1 VARLRA
7 PAVPSR
13 LTAFDQLIGRPTI
26 SFATVQLRILH
37 DVSDLRG
44 LPPAA
49 VEPLAILPN
58 ALAAA
63 DAGFVWRVVE
73 RRALVIVIAG
83 GSLSGSP
90 LAAALASDF
99 FAIAPGT
106 TLDFRRD
113 PRVWG
118 ALAGRIGRGAYR
130 LLLSASGPL
139 GADEALERFVADALV
154 AAGENPLEW
163 LQRWLGA
170 RSLVA
175 LDAGAALIR
184 RRGGDA
190 LERAEFTRIF
200 AAGTPQEG
208 LAAFLEKRRPDWNDR
223 SRTGEKEN
231 G

>member
-1 VARLRA
+1 MV
-7 PAVPSR
+7 
-13 LTAFDQLIGRPTI
+13 GRPTI
-26 SFATVQLRILH
+26 SFPSVQLRILH
-37 DVSDLRG
+37 DSGDLRG
-44 LPPAA
+44 LPPDSI
-49 VEPLAILPN
+49 EPLAILPD

-63 DAGFVWRVVE
+63 DAELVWRVVQ
-73 RRALVIVIAG
+73 RRAFVIVIAG

-99 FAIAPGT
+99 FAVAAGA
-106 TLDFRRD
+106 TLDFGRD
-113 PRVWG
+113 PQVWG

-130 LLLSASGPL
+130 LLLTASGPL
-139 GADEALERFVADALV
+139 DSQRALECGVADALV

-163 LQRWLGA
+163 LERWLGA
-170 RSLVA
+170 RSLIA

-190 LERAEFTRIF
+190 LERAEFARMF

-223 SRTGEKEN
+223 SRTTHKEK